1 MKILVSGFEPFDGD
15 EINPSAE
22 LLNWLLTRELSFELV
37 TILLPVTFDG
47 AFQALKQ
54 TIELVKPD
62 VVVATGLAKNRSE
75 ITVERIGINW
85 VDARIPDNA
94 GITLAAQKIVSAG
107 PDGIFSRLPLMEMI
121 EASRAVGVP
130 AKLSTSAGEYVCNH
144 VLYLLLQ
151 KFPKLSA
158 GFVHLP
164 LAPNFLGVEEML
176 KVCAT
181 YGGHQ
186 TFAE

>member
-15 EINPSAE
+15 KVNPSAE
-22 LLNWLLTRELSFELV
+22 LLNWLLTRELPFELV
-37 TILLPVTFDG
+37 TVVLPVTFDG
-47 AFQALKQ
+47 AFKALKQ
-54 TIELVKPD
+54 TIELVKPN

-75 ITVERIGINW
+75 ITVERLGINW

-94 GITLAAQKIVSAG
+94 GITLSAQKIVNNG

-144 VLYLLLQ
+144 VLYLLLHE
-151 KFPKLSA
+151 FPQLSA
-158 GFVHLP
+158 GFIHLP
-164 LAPNFLGVEEML
+164 STPNFLGVEAML
-176 KVCAT
+176 RACAT
-181 YGGHQ
+181 SDDRRSSGG
-186 TFAE
+186 